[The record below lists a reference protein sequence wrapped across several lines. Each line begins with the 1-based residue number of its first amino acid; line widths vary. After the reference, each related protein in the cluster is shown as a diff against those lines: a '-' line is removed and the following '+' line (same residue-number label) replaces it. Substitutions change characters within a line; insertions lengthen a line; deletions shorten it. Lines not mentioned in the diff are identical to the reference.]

1 MEIIWA
7 LMLQVCSSLG
17 CQDQMVAEFI
27 TRDNCH
33 IAQWQHEQIPTD
45 GAWKSVEYKCI
56 PKGSIGA

>member
-17 CQDQMVAEFI
+17 CQDQMVAEFN
-27 TRDNCH
+27 TQDNCH
-33 IAQWQHEQIPTD
+33 IAQWQHEQIPID